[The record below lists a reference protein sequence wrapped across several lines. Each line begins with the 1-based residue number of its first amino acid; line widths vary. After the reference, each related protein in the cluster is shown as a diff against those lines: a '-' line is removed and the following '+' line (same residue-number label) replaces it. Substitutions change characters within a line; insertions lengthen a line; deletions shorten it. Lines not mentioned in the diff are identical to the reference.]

1 MAETSSASMAQAL
14 WSWIRQCPQ
23 LRQGAKVGVD
33 YLADTATEYAI
44 YAIPSTIRT
53 RENVLGEI
61 IPADRQTQSFYFAS
75 KEPYGADA
83 RQTMQNQSF
92 YESIVEWIWEQ
103 NRRRN
108 LPALPAGEAVA
119 VAPTL
124 TTLIADAG
132 SDVAKYQIQLQLTYR
147 RKDA

>member
-1 MAETSSASMAQAL
+1 MAQAL

-23 LRQGAKVGVD
+23 LRQGVKVGVD
-33 YLADTATEYAI
+33 YLADEATEYAI

-61 IPADRQTQSFYFAS
+61 VPADRQTLSFYFAS

-92 YESIVEWIWEQ
+92 YA
-103 NRRRN
+103 
-108 LPALPAGEAVA
+108 PARPAPSVTASPGLW
-119 VAPTL
+119 P
-124 TTLIADAG
+124 
-132 SDVAKYQIQLQLTYR
+132 
-147 RKDA
+147 